1 LNSRP
6 PDYESGA
13 LPLSYCGKFFQIVIL
28 ACVADLAP
36 MLLNGSESKALAAR
50 LHPRNTCHSRSKC
63 PGADSNRYALRHHP
77 LKMACLPI
85 SPPGQNHSFPA
96 TAQSLKLRAYSENK
110 TGPTGLEP
118 ATSRVTVE
126 CSNQTELRPQ
136 LLESGSETPFSPR
149 TCLEHG
155 SVVNQSALQIA
166 PRGIE
171 PLSAP

>member
-1 LNSRP
+1 
-6 PDYESGA
+6 
-13 LPLSYCGKFFQIVIL
+13 
-28 ACVADLAP
+28 VADIAP
-36 MLLNGSESKALAAR
+36 VPLNRLESKALAAHAYIRKYLPLTLAR
-50 LHPRNTCHSRSKC
+50 LALNYWKC

-85 SPPGQNHSFPA
+85 SPPGQNLSP
-96 TAQSLKLRAYSENK
+96 QSAVCRETELIFQTKT

-136 LLESGSETPFSPR
+136 LLKSGSETPSSPR
-149 TCLEHG
+149 TCLETG
-155 SVVNQSALQIA
+155 LVVNQSATIA

>member
-1 LNSRP
+1 MREPQVRIELTT
-6 PDYESGA
+6 
-13 LPLSYCGKFFQIVIL
+13 
-28 ACVADLAP
+28 
-36 MLLNGSESKALAAR
+36 AR
-50 LHPRNTCHSRSKC
+50 LRIGCSTPELLWQVWVLPYPKLRGGYGSFPPASLEAWNVC
-63 PGADSNRYALRHHP
+63 PGADSNRYAFRHHP

-85 SPPGQNHSFPA
+85 SPPGRQPLAGRKFCE
-96 TAQSLKLRAYSENK
+96 LRVFFE

-136 LLESGSETPFSPR
+136 LWSQGRKPLPHCHLPSRTGCQSVLFPLSSFS
-149 TCLEHG
+149 
-155 SVVNQSALQIA
+155 IA